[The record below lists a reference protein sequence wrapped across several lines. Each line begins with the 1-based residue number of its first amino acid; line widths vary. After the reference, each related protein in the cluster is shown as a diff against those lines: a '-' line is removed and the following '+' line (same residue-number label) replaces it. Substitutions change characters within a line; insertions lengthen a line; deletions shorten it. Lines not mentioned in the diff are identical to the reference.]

1 MRHQSPQ
8 NQRRGRLRTYVI
20 RFALLL
26 LLLVFIGVNAVAGMQ
41 ARSMTHF
48 VPPNELPPAGETR
61 SPIGQFWATLSGQP
75 IPRPENQETP
85 ANLGYDY
92 ETHTITLP
100 GGEWLEA
107 WWIAHPQ
114 PQGVVLLFPG
124 YTAGKEQ
131 LLRPAQIFHELG
143 YSTFLVDF
151 RGVGGSSGS
160 VTFLGIREAKDVAH
174 AVDYVRQ
181 TWPGQ
186 PVLLY
191 GTSMGSSALLRAVA
205 REGVQPQAV
214 IAEAP
219 FARLSD
225 AVDARVRSMR
235 VPTFP
240 ASELLLFWGS
250 VQLGANAFTHNP
262 AEYAPDV
269 TCPTLLLRGAED
281 ARVAAAEI
289 DAIYQG
295 LAGPKARISVPH
307 VGHELLLPQT
317 PEVRQQVEQFL
328 DQHATRMPAHRA
340 RSGAWY
346 FAPGESWRRLPAPA
360 QFPAG
365 SADRRVKSET

>member
-8 NQRRGRLRTYVI
+8 NKRRGRLHTYVI

-26 LLLVFIGVNAVAGMQ
+26 LLLVCISVNAVAGMQ
-41 ARSMTHF
+41 AHSMTHF
-48 VPPNELPPAGETR
+48 VPPDETFPAGETR

-85 ANLGYDY
+85 ANLGYTY

-114 PQGVVLLFPG
+114 PHGVVLLFPG
-124 YTAGKEQ
+124 YNASKEQ
-131 LLRPAQIFHELG
+131 LLQPAQIFHELG

-160 VTFLGIREAKDVAH
+160 VTTLGIREAADVAH

-186 PVLLY
+186 PVILY

-205 REGVQPQAV
+205 REDVQPQAV

-250 VQLGANAFTHNP
+250 VQLGANAFVHNP
-262 AEYAPDV
+262 ADYAPDV

-281 ARVAAAEI
+281 ARVAAEEI
-289 DAIYQG
+289 DAIYER
-295 LAGPKARISVPH
+295 LPGPKTRISVPH

-317 PEVRQQVEQFL
+317 PEVRQQVEEFL
-328 DQHATRMPAHRA
+328 EQHATRAPAHRV
-340 RSGAWY
+340 RSGARH
-346 FAPGESWRRLPAPA
+346 FVPGEYWRWLPAPT
-360 QFPAG
+360 QSPTR
-365 SADRRVKSET
+365 SADRRVKS

>member
-1 MRHQSPQ
+1 M
-8 NQRRGRLRTYVI
+8 I
-20 RFALLL
+20 RFTLLL
-26 LLLVFIGVNAVAGMQ
+26 LLLVFISVNAVAGMQ
-41 ARSMTHF
+41 VHSMTHF
-48 VPPNELPPAGETR
+48 VPPDELPQASETR
-61 SPIGQFWATLSGQP
+61 SPVEQIWATLSGRP

-85 ANLGYDY
+85 ADLGYTY

-107 WWIAHPQ
+107 WWIAHTQ
-114 PQGVVLLFPG
+114 PRGIVLLFPG

-131 LLRPAQIFHELG
+131 LLSPAQVLHDLG

-160 VTFLGIREAKDVAH
+160 VTTLGIREAEDVAH

-186 PVLLY
+186 PVILY

-205 REGVQPQAV
+205 REGVQPQAI

-219 FARLSD
+219 FAHLSD

-295 LAGPKARISVPH
+295 LPGPKARISVPH

-328 DQHATRMPAHRA
+328 EQHVTHVPAHRA
-340 RSGAWY
+340 RSGARH
-346 FAPGESWRRLPAPA
+346 FAPGEYWRLLPAPA
-360 QFPAG
+360 QSPAG
-365 SADRRVKSET
+365 SAGHRVKS